1 MSKLKSPLK
10 DIRRQSLPP
19 GFFKTHYTP
28 SKSNNLVES
37 TRIRRCPSPN
47 MSLTES
53 NKETGNLHV
62 EQLKES
68 IKLEIKRELK
78 IKEGAEN
85 LRKVS
90 TDKRTLAQCQ
100 QAIKQS
106 SNKLH
111 ELHEHLQD
119 LNAHISEEIVIE
131 DQHNPLSPQKS
142 HHPILEYK
150 DDFSTDNRLKSLEKQ
165 LAIEMKVKQG
175 AENMLAMLLASD
187 KSKKLIA
194 DAEQMLEDSKIK
206 IDSIKMS
213 ILREQL
219 SEDNKNNG
227 TEGMDVAD
235 HVSSHEKTLEHRV
248 DDIRHHIDIE
258 TRVAEGARNM
268 LKHFLI
274 AQDKKGVQEAEKT
287 LVEAKN
293 KLDLLH
299 MSLEKRMA
307 EINPAAG
314 QVGIYNEKSLPM
326 PKSKQ
331 RQKAAAVTGKLE
343 VLLFGAE
350 NLLATVPNRDP
361 RKISVPTASPDN
373 KFRLSKRISSST
385 YHPKQSEDTSLNE
398 ICAILKLDNV
408 DSGQSKWKPRAPHC
422 WNETFNVTLDKAREL
437 EIGVYYRDYRSLCG
451 ITFLKLVDFL
461 DNQRHELKLSL
472 EPVGTLRCEVTFF
485 NPMVNRRPKL
495 QRQKQ
500 LFPKAKGKHFLRA
513 GEMHTN
519 IATWARLLKRAT
531 PTTGSASF
539 SPQASASGTKTPPQ
553 NSLSSSEPTLV
564 SSTTHLPDQSASPA
578 RRSSSSN
585 HSSTQDLS
593 NKNASSNQDLSSRHS
608 SYNELPIGS
617 SSRNA
622 SHDNLHNI
630 QKTRKQSDSAPNTR
644 PTSIEI
650 VSPRA
655 DKGKR
660 THSSNGMTSPTI
672 VEQKSETNNV
682 PPAVPSHGRASPSP
696 KTELHS
702 TGRASGRKTAGRS
715 PNIPRRNRSSTMSM
729 EQFRC
734 ISVLGRGH
742 FGKVLLAEY
751 KTTKELFA
759 IKALK
764 KGDIISRDEVE
775 SLMSEKRI
783 FEAANSVR
791 HPFLVNLFSCF
802 QTKDHVCFV
811 MEYAPGGDLMM
822 HIHEEVFSEPRTM
835 FYSGCVILGLQYLHE
850 HEIVYRDLKL
860 DNLLLDAEGYVKIA
874 DFGLCKEGM
883 GFGQK
888 TGTFCGTPEFLA
900 PEVLTETSYTRSVD
914 WWGLGVLVF
923 EMLVGESPFPGDDE
937 EEVFDSIVNDE
948 VRYPRFLSNDS
959 IALMRRL
966 LRKNPERRLGS
977 SQRDAEDIKK
987 QPFYKD
993 MKWESLLHRK
1003 LKAPFIPTVKHA
1015 EDVSN
1020 FDVEFTSEE
1029 PVLTPTKERR
1039 GLNTIEQ
1046 SAFNGFDYTAD
1057 WC

>member
-1 MSKLKSPLK
+1 MRSHLKEL
-10 DIRRQSLPP
+10 RRQSLPP
-19 GFFKTHYTP
+19 TFFSKTNLKHP
-28 SKSNNLVES
+28 HLGLNNNS
-37 TRIRRCPSPN
+37 RRRCPSPD
-47 MSLTES
+47 MS
-53 NKETGNLHV
+53 KEGDENVHV
-62 EQLKES
+62 DTLRDT
-68 IKLEIKRELK
+68 IKLEIRRELK

-100 QAIKQS
+100 QAIKAS
-106 SNKLH
+106 SQKLD
-111 ELHEHLQD
+111 ELHDHLQD
-119 LNAHISEEIVIE
+119 LNAHISEEIVMASGAGDPGKEI
-131 DQHNPLSPQKS
+131 LSPQKS
-142 HHPILEYK
+142 MIAYK
-150 DDFSTDNRLKSLEKQ
+150 EDITDHYGNNRMASLEKQ

-175 AENMLAMLLASD
+175 AENMLQMLQGKDS
-187 KSKKLIA
+187 KSKKMIA
-194 DAEQMLEDSKIK
+194 EAEQMLADSKVK
-206 IDSIKMS
+206 IDAIKMS
-213 ILREQL
+213 ILREQQ
-219 SEDNKNNG
+219 SEKNTPDTPNNR
-227 TEGMDVAD
+227 A
-235 HVSSHEKTLEHRV
+235 SLHEKSLEHRV

-274 AQDKKGVQEAEKT
+274 NSDKKGINEAEKT
-287 LVEAKN
+287 LVEATN

-299 MSLEKRMA
+299 MSLERRIA
-307 EINPAAG
+307 EINPAAA
-314 QVGIYNEKSLPM
+314 QVGIYNEKLLPS
-326 PKSKQ
+326 PKSRQ
-331 RQKAAAVTGKLE
+331 RLKAAAVTGKLE
-343 VLLFGAE
+343 VKVLGAE
-350 NLLATVPNRDP
+350 HLLESVPNRDP
-361 RKISVPTASPDN
+361 RKSNTIVASPDN
-373 KFRLSKRISSST
+373 KFRLSKRMSTST
-385 YHPKQSEDTSLNE
+385 YNSKTTDDSCLSD
-398 ICAILKLDNV
+398 ICAVLKLDNV
-408 DSGQSKWKPRAPHC
+408 DVGHSKWKSKEAHC
-422 WNETFNVTLDKAREL
+422 WNETFNISLDKAREL

-485 NPMVNRRPKL
+485 NPLVNRRPRL

-513 GEMHTN
+513 GDMNTN
-519 IATWARLLKRAT
+519 IATWARLLKRAA
-531 PTTGSASF
+531 PPSSQSF
-539 SPQASASGTKTPPQ
+539 SPNAGGGSMS
-553 NSLSSSEPTLV
+553 NSDISLNSNEPTLV
-564 SSTTHLPDQSASPA
+564 SSTSNIHSRSSSPGHHSA
-578 RRSSSSN
+578 SSSN
-585 HSSTQDLS
+585 HSSIQDIS
-593 NKNASSNQDLSSRHS
+593 NAKNLSNQDL
-608 SYNELPIGS
+608 
-617 SSRNA
+617 
-622 SHDNLHNI
+622 
-630 QKTRKQSDSAPNTR
+630 TR
-644 PTSIEI
+644 PTDRPTSRELPSLDAIQRHETPPAAPI
-650 VSPRA
+650 SPP
-655 DKGKR
+655 
-660 THSSNGMTSPTI
+660 STSPPPPVESNISPPPRQTATPTTQTI
-672 VEQKSETNNV
+672 AKEQKASIKSPSPPLDSQRPSSKSDPPKPT
-682 PPAVPSHGRASPSP
+682 PAVPAHGKSSP
-696 KTELHS
+696 KPELKS
-702 TGRASGRKTAGRS
+702 IGRNSGRKSAGRS
-715 PNIPRRNRSSTMSM
+715 PPPRRSRSLTMSVD
-729 EQFRC
+729 QFRH

-764 KGDIISRDEVE
+764 KGDIIFRDEVE

-783 FEAANSVR
+783 FEAANCVR
-791 HPFLVNLFSCF
+791 HPFLVNLFACF

-835 FYSGCVILGLQYLHE
+835 FYSGCVILGLQYLHD

-914 WWGLGVLVF
+914 WWGLGVLIF

-966 LRKNPERRLGS
+966 LRKNPDRRLGS

-993 MKWESLLHRK
+993 MKWDSLLHRK
-1003 LKAPFIPTVKHA
+1003 LKAPFVPTVKHA

-1029 PVLTPTKERR
+1029 PVLTPPRERKT
-1039 GLNTIEQ
+1039 LSTADQ
-1046 SAFNGFDYTAD
+1046 HMFSGFDYVAN

>member
-1 MSKLKSPLK
+1 MS
-10 DIRRQSLPP
+10 
-19 GFFKTHYTP
+19 
-28 SKSNNLVES
+28 NLNDEES
-37 TRIRRCPSPN
+37 
-47 MSLTES
+47 
-53 NKETGNLHV
+53 NLHV
-62 EQLKES
+62 DALRDS
-68 IKLEIKRELK
+68 IKLEIRRELK

-90 TDKRTLAQCQ
+90 TDKRTIAQCQ
-100 QAIKQS
+100 QAIKLS
-106 SNKLH
+106 SQKLSD
-111 ELHEHLQD
+111 LHDHLQD
-119 LNAHISEEIVIE
+119 LNAHISEEIVTNSGTLDYGTEI
-131 DQHNPLSPQKS
+131 LSPQKS
-142 HHPILEYK
+142 VVEYK
-150 DDFSTDNRLKSLEKQ
+150 EDDILVNQRMASLEKQ

-175 AENMLAMLLASD
+175 AENMLKQMQQTKD
-187 KSKKLIA
+187 NKSNKKMIA
-194 DAEQMLEDSKIK
+194 EADQMLEDSKIK
-206 IDSIKMS
+206 INAIKMS
-213 ILREQL
+213 ILREKQN
-219 SEDNKNNG
+219 EKNSNELTPNNRG
-227 TEGMDVAD
+227 SV
-235 HVSSHEKTLEHRV
+235 HEKSLEHRV

-274 AQDKKGVQEAEKT
+274 SQDKKGIQEAEKT
-287 LVEAKN
+287 LVEATN

-299 MSLEKRMA
+299 MSLERRIA
-307 EINPAAG
+307 EINPAAA
-314 QVGIYNEKSLPM
+314 QVGIYNEKLLPS
-326 PKSKQ
+326 PKSRQ
-331 RQKAAAVTGKLE
+331 RLKAEAVTGKLE
-343 VLLFGAE
+343 VKVLGAE
-350 NLLATVPNRDP
+350 KLLESVPNRDP
-361 RKISVPTASPDN
+361 RRSSTIASSPDN
-373 KFRLSKRISSST
+373 KFRLSKRMSSST
-385 YHPKQSEDTSLNE
+385 YHTSKTNEDPGSSE
-398 ICAILKLDNV
+398 ICAVLKLDNV
-408 DSGQSKWKPRAPHC
+408 DVGHSKWKPREPHC
-422 WNETFNVTLDKAREL
+422 WNETFNIQLDKAREL

-461 DNQRHELKLSL
+461 DNQRHELKLNL
-472 EPVGTLRCEVTFF
+472 EPVGILRCEVTFF
-485 NPMVNRRPKL
+485 NPLVNRRPRL

-513 GEMHTN
+513 GDMNTN
-519 IATWARLLKRAT
+519 IATWARLLKRAA
-531 PTTGSASF
+531 PPGSSQSF
-539 SPQASASGTKTPPQ
+539 SPNAVSGSMSNSE
-553 NSLSSSEPTLV
+553 NSLNSNEPTLV
-564 SSTTHLPDQSASPA
+564 SSTSNLHS
-578 RRSSSSN
+578 RSSSPGVGPQSGSGASST
-585 HSSTQDLS
+585 HSSSQDLS
-593 NKNASSNQDLSSRHS
+593 KNLSNQDIRISATDRSSRVLPTTEFTHGSVTPSTSPPTEKTLSSPTTQLISKDISTVLTSKDHNSQDIVLTPTPAPR
-608 SYNELPIGS
+608 P
-617 SSRNA
+617 A
-622 SHDNLHNI
+622 S
-630 QKTRKQSDSAPNTR
+630 KSD
-644 PTSIEI
+644 PT
-650 VSPRA
+650 
-655 DKGKR
+655 K
-660 THSSNGMTSPTI
+660 HTSPPPP
-672 VEQKSETNNV
+672 VPAHGKSSPKSELKNI
-682 PPAVPSHGRASPSP
+682 GRN
-696 KTELHS
+696 
-702 TGRASGRKTAGRS
+702 SGRKSAGRS
-715 PNIPRRNRSSTMSM
+715 PPPRRARSATMSM
-729 EQFRC
+729 DQFRS

-751 KTTKELFA
+751 KATKELFA

-791 HPFLVNLFSCF
+791 HPFLVNLFACF

-835 FYSGCVILGLQYLHE
+835 FYSGCVILGLQYLHD

-914 WWGLGVLVF
+914 WWGLGVLIF

-977 SQRDAEDIKK
+977 SPRDAEDIKK
-987 QPFYKD
+987 QPFFKE

-1020 FDVEFTSEE
+1020 FDVEFTSED
-1029 PVLTPTKERR
+1029 PVLTPPRERKALSS
-1039 GLNTIEQ
+1039 GDQ
-1046 SAFNGFDYTAD
+1046 QMFVGFDYVAN

>member
-1 MSKLKSPLK
+1 MSTSTK
-10 DIRRQSLPP
+10 DLTASQRRRLSSDMSSNSSNE
-19 GFFKTHYTP
+19 KT
-28 SKSNNLVES
+28 S
-37 TRIRRCPSPN
+37 
-47 MSLTES
+47 
-53 NKETGNLHV
+53 LHV
-62 EQLKES
+62 EQLRES
-68 IKLEIKRELK
+68 IKQEIRRELK

-106 SNKLH
+106 TMKLD
-111 ELHEHLQD
+111 ELHDHLQD
-119 LNAHISEEIVIE
+119 LNAHISEEIIIE
-131 DQHNPLSPQKS
+131 DSDMLSPQKS
-142 HHPILEYK
+142 QNIEYK
-150 DDFSTDNRLKSLEKQ
+150 DDITSNNRLASLQKQ
-165 LAIEMKVKQG
+165 LAIEMKVKHG
-175 AENMLAMLLASD
+175 AENMLTMLLASGD
-187 KSKKLIA
+187 KSKKLLS
-194 DAEQMLEDSKIK
+194 DAEQMLADSKIK
-206 IDSIKMS
+206 IDGIKMA
-213 ILREQL
+213 ILRDEQNETNRTNNRSSNNDL
-219 SEDNKNNG
+219 RMSEGNSNCVNNIS
-227 TEGMDVAD
+227 DQANF
-235 HVSSHEKTLEHRV
+235 HEKTLEQRV

-274 AQDKKGVQEAEKT
+274 AQDKKGIQETERT
-287 LVEAKN
+287 LVEATN

-314 QVGIYNEKSLPM
+314 QVGIFNEKSLPS
-326 PKSKQ
+326 PKSNRRIKP
-331 RQKAAAVTGKLE
+331 AALTGTLE
-343 VLLFGAE
+343 VTVLGAE
-350 NLLATVPNRDP
+350 SLLEYVPNRDP
-361 RKISVPTASPDN
+361 RKTSVPVSSPDI
-373 KFRLSKRISSST
+373 KFRLSKKISHT
-385 YHPKQSEDTSLNE
+385 AYHPKQLLEDSGASE
-398 ICAILKLDNV
+398 ICAILKLDNIGV
-408 DSGQSKWKPRAPHC
+408 GQSKWKPCAPHC
-422 WNETFNVTLDKAREL
+422 WNETFKINLDKAREV

-461 DNQRHELKLSL
+461 DNQRHELMLSL
-472 EPVGTLRCEVTFF
+472 EPIGTLRCEITFF

-531 PTTGSASF
+531 PQSTNSSFTPNSQMRTMSASD
-539 SPQASASGTKTPPQ
+539 
-553 NSLSSSEPTLV
+553 NSLSSSEPTLINSTSHTP
-564 SSTTHLPDQSASPA
+564 SS
-578 RRSSSSN
+578 RSSSPATGNRTPN
-585 HSSTQDLS
+585 HSSLQDLNNQELRTPTHS
-593 NKNASSNQDLSSRHS
+593 NNSSKHASMDGIEITNTTPKINDL
-608 SYNELPIGS
+608 E
-617 SSRNA
+617 
-622 SHDNLHNI
+622 
-630 QKTRKQSDSAPNTR
+630 QR
-644 PTSIEI
+644 PQSIEI
-650 VSPRA
+650 EDSKKS
-655 DKGKR
+655 DGY
-660 THSSNGMTSPTI
+660 TSPSI
-672 VEQKSETNNV
+672 KSPKHQETPKSSSQPPPQV
-682 PPAVPSHGRASPSP
+682 PAHKRPPSP
-696 KTELHS
+696 KSELRS
-702 TGRASGRKTAGRS
+702 AGRS
-715 PNIPRRNRSSTMSM
+715 SGRRSAGKSPVPQRRNTRLSTMSM
-729 EQFRC
+729 DSFRC
-734 ISVLGRGH
+734 VSVLGRGH
-742 FGKVLLAEY
+742 FGKVLLTEY
-751 KTTKELFA
+751 KSTKELFA

-791 HPFLVNLFSCF
+791 HPFLVNLFACF
-802 QTKDHVCFV
+802 QTRDHVCFV

-850 HEIVYRDLKL
+850 HNIVYRDLKL

-900 PEVLTETSYTRSVD
+900 PEVLTETSYTRAVD
-914 WWGLGVLVF
+914 WWGLGVLIF

-993 MKWESLLHRK
+993 MKWESLLNRK
-1003 LKAPFIPTVKHA
+1003 LKTPFIPTVKHA

-1020 FDVEFTSEE
+1020 FDVEFTSED
-1029 PVLTPTKERR
+1029 PVLTPPRERR
-1039 GLNTIEQ
+1039 PL
-1046 SAFNGFDYTAD
+1046 SANDQGSFNGFDYTAD